1 MIRLMSRIL
10 PAMGV
15 FAVTVALN
23 AASAEAKQ
31 TKTETAPKPAVTK
44 TARLNLLSP
53 PRSGNPVVKVRQMG
67 NGSWICS
74 PAGFGKRSRCYSN

>member
-1 MIRLMSRIL
+1 MFKIMSRML
-10 PAMGV
+10 PALGV
-15 FAVTVALN
+15 FTVAVALS
-23 AASAEAKQ
+23 AASVEARQ
-31 TKTETAPKPAVTK
+31 VKTETAPKSAVSN

>member
-1 MIRLMSRIL
+1 MFKIMSRML

-15 FAVTVALN
+15 FAVAVALS

-31 TKTETAPKPAVTK
+31 IKTETAPKPAVTK

-53 PRSGNPVVKVRQMG
+53 PRNGSPVIKVRQIG